1 VTSEHLPQN
10 VGTVR
15 LHLHGRWGFDAFE
28 GPDFLVQRAD
38 DGPWSRSA
46 PVGSTN
52 PAEAGGPLVAGRDN
66 TVTLAGP
73 SPGCVEDVSLR
84 LGNGPARPVAW
95 HATDEGHVS
104 VTVPLAEG
112 ETGDVRL
119 EVREQGIA
127 SPATVA
133 LRARAESS
141 RIDSVEIHAG
151 DNEAVVTGQR
161 LEQVLGVS
169 LGDIDFRPD
178 GLTRQGRTDR
188 LHLTAQNAAGQ
199 NAASQNTAG
208 QSATG
213 QSGGPRV
220 QVASRARQQGQAGW
234 ARPEPWSRSSSA
246 SKTGATRAS
255 PCDRPAAPAHRH
267 DQPHRE
273 PRRDRARHAPLK
285 LSADDLLPEDGELVF
300 SVKAGPGTTLDPDDA
315 IEVARAGSQSGL
327 RLTSGKGLMMVD
339 GQVVVATLRAAD
351 LPPGSFGPLRYR
363 LVQAPGT
370 PVGAMRA
377 TANRS
382 ARGNRSPPS
391 PGCPGSPD
399 FPAMARPR
407 CPAR

>member
-1 VTSEHLPQN
+1 
-10 VGTVR
+10 
-15 LHLHGRWGFDAFE
+15 
-28 GPDFLVQRAD
+28 
-38 DGPWSRSA
+38 
-46 PVGSTN
+46 
-52 PAEAGGPLVAGRDN
+52 
-66 TVTLAGP
+66 
-73 SPGCVEDVSLR
+73 
-84 LGNGPARPVAW
+84 
-95 HATDEGHVS
+95 

-255 PCDRPAAPAHRH
+255 PC
-267 DQPHRE
+267 E
-273 PRRDRARHAPLK
+273 SPRR
-285 LSADDLLPEDGELVF
+285 
-300 SVKAGPGTTLDPDDA
+300 
-315 IEVARAGSQSGL
+315 ARAS
-327 RLTSGKGLMMVD
+327 T
-339 GQVVVATLRAAD
+339 
-351 LPPGSFGPLRYR
+351 
-363 LVQAPGT
+363 
-370 PVGAMRA
+370 
-377 TANRS
+377 
-382 ARGNRSPPS
+382 
-391 PGCPGSPD
+391 
-399 FPAMARPR
+399 
-407 CPAR
+407 